1 MNISAATSAYQANQI
16 QKTRNNSSTQANET
30 TVPNKSQGDTVTI
43 SEEARKAQKKEGYD
57 PDALVYFPDSI
68 IKYVPDCRIL
78 VIEVGRYGPVY
89 KQTPTAEQK
98 QVGPEYNKELTRI
111 YNACLRK
118 HDLTGEKLG
127 KMPKEYQEKFERDL
141 HQMLADDPNSKR
153 IQELMDILE
162 VKVDR
167 LN

>member
-16 QKTRNNSSTQANET
+16 QKTRNNSSTQANEK

-43 SEEARKAQKKEGYD
+43 SEEARKAQKDAGYD
-57 PDALVYFPDSI
+57 PEAGVYFPDSV

-78 VIEVGRYGPVY
+78 VTEVGRYGPVY
-89 KQTPTAEQK
+89 KQTATAEQT
-98 QVGPEYNKELTRI
+98 QAWPEYDKELTRI
-111 YNACLRK
+111 YDACLKK
-118 HDLTGEKLG
+118 HDITGEKLG

-141 HQMLADDPNSKR
+141 HQMFADDPNSKR
-153 IQELMDILE
+153 IQELMDILD